1 MFKKLLNKFQTML
14 IELEVYNLSDKII
27 PVSIHLKILA
37 VVDLLL
43 SSIDMIMLKNCKE
56 VLLWLEK

>member
-1 MFKKLLNKFQTML
+1 ML